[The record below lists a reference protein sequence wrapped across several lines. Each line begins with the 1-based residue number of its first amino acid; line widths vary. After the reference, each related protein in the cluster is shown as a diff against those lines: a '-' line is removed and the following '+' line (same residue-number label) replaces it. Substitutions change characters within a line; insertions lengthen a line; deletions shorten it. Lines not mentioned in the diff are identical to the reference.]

1 MWETREA
8 GVDHAAVAA
17 EGCGTLAQNFGVR
30 AIGSG
35 SYEPTAAG
43 CTTLEPEAYSEGDPI
58 SIGRPG
64 RVEGACGAQGD
75 WACINEARFH
85 VVVD

>member
-1 MWETREA
+1 MREAREA

-17 EGCGTLAQNFGVR
+17 EGCGALGQDFGVR

-43 CTTLEPEAYSEGDPI
+43 CTALEPETYSEGDPI
-58 SIGRPG
+58 AIGRPG
-64 RVEGACGAQGD
+64 RVEGSCGAYGD
-75 WACINEARFH
+75 
-85 VVVD
+85 